1 MADGVDSLMYDL
13 GAGKSAIREVFEQT
27 MELKQQGVT
36 DFWDYSIGNP
46 NVPVAPQVTEASPS
60 TCTDTR
66 PTTATSPRGR
76 PWQQTSTAGLT
87 RTPAPARSP

>member
-46 NVPVAPQVTEASPS
+46 NVPVAPQVTEAIREALEEYESVDLHGYP
-60 TCTDTR
+60 

-76 PWQQTSTAGLT
+76 PWPQT
-87 RTPAPARSP
+87 